1 MEKGNGMALQL
12 VKGRKRFFAQKLQE
26 VVNKGHDVAV
36 VAGAVVVAAA
46 TKSHA
51 ALTFTGVTLNTADV
65 ESVMMLVIPALATLW
80 GFRKIVKSMNR
91 S

>member
-1 MEKGNGMALQL
+1 MEKEKAVMLIG
-12 VKGRKRFFAQKLQE
+12 GRKRFLAARLQRI
-26 VVNKGHDVAV
+26 VDKGHDVAV
-36 VAGAVVVAAA
+36 VSGALVTAAV
-46 TKSHA
+46 TKAHA